1 MKNMMRTVLIA
12 AAMLAGVSA
21 ARAEVVEVV
30 TFNLKPGV
38 TEKEF
43 APLDKAVGKDHV
55 SRQPGFISRESASG
69 QNGSWLVV
77 VHWKSV
83 SDANASMNSFTS
95 APAAQPFMDK
105 LQADTMKMVR
115 YDKQ

>member
-1 MKNMMRTVLIA
+1 MKNMMRMGLIA
-12 AAMLAGVSA
+12 ATMFVGVSA
-21 ARAEVVEVV
+21 ARAEVIEVV
-30 TFNLKPGV
+30 TFDLKQGV
-38 TEKEF
+38 TAKEF

-55 SRQPGFISRESASG
+55 AKQPGFISRESASG
-69 QNGSWLVV
+69 ENGSWLVV
-77 VHWKSV
+77 VRWKSV
-83 SDANASMNSFTS
+83 KDADASMTSFTS